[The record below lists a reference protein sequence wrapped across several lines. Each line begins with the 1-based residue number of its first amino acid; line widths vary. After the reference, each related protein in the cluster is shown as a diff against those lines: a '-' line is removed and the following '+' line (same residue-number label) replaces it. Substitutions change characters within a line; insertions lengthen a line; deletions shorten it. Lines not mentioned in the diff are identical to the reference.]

1 MTTFTSEDRLK
12 AYDIEDREDRERM
25 LRDQNQTL
33 NAEIMALKTKLVQ
46 ANNRA
51 DSWQEAYNNAM
62 DTMAKMYSIPSWS
75 RARP

>member
-1 MTTFTSEDRLK
+1 MTTFTSEDRIK

-25 LRDQNQTL
+25 LRDQNRIL
-33 NAEIMALKTKLVQ
+33 AEELLSLKTKLAQ
-46 ANNRA
+46 ANKRA

-62 DTMAKMYSIPSWS
+62 DTMAKMS

>member
-12 AYDIEDREDRERM
+12 AYDIEDQEDRERM
-25 LRDQNQTL
+25 LRDQNRIL
-33 NAEIMALKTKLVQ
+33 NEELLSLKTKLVQ

-62 DTMAKMYSIPSWS
+62 DTMAKMS

>member
-1 MTTFTSEDRLK
+1 MTTFTSEDRMK

-25 LRDQNQTL
+25 LREQNRIL
-33 NAEIMALKTKLVQ
+33 NEELLSLKTKLVQ

-62 DTMAKMYSIPSWS
+62 DTMAKMS
-75 RARP
+75 RAKR

>member
-1 MTTFTSEDRLK
+1 MTTFTSEDRIK

-25 LRDQNQTL
+25 LREQNRIL
-33 NAEIMALKTKLVQ
+33 NEELLSLKTKLVQ

-62 DTMAKMYSIPSWS
+62 DTMSKMS
-75 RARP
+75 RAKR

>member
-12 AYDIEDREDRERM
+12 AYDIEDQEDRERM
-25 LRDQNQTL
+25 LRDQNRIL
-33 NAEIMALKTKLVQ
+33 NEELLSLKTKLVQ
-46 ANNRA
+46 ANKRA

-62 DTMAKMYSIPSWS
+62 DTMAKMS